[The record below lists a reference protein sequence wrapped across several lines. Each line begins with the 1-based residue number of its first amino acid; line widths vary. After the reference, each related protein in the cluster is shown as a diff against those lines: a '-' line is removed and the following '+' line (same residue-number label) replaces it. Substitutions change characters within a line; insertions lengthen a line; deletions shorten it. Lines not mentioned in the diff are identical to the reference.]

1 MRWLRRRKPDADGP
15 QAAAA
20 RHVFTEQV
28 RMLAEHQSSVLA
40 GVVAAATVLAAL
52 LVQTAGG
59 PVLYVW
65 LAAQYGLCLTRLA
78 LSRRCR
84 RCLGDDNAG
93 AWAVTLTAGSAL
105 SGLLW
110 GAAAFLFL
118 DLTSLIN
125 VTGLAIV
132 LMGMTAAS
140 LAALSVYPPAYI
152 AYALPT
158 MTMLALAIGTA
169 GGGRHWLIAALAVPY
184 LVANL
189 GYCRTIHRSIRRSLE
204 LRFENLGLV
213 ERLREQTQR
222 AERANRDKSRFLAA
236 ASHDLRQPVH
246 AMGLFLDG
254 LRQCRLNG
262 PARTRLA
269 HLEAAHSELEDLFDA
284 LLDISRL
291 DAGSI
296 QPALETICLDTL
308 LARLEDEYRPLAERK
323 GLDLRRRPTGFR
335 VRTDGT
341 LLGRMLRNL
350 LGNALRHTARGGV
363 LIAVRRRCGHAVIEI
378 WDTGPGIAESERE
391 AIFGEFQQGEAASA
405 SGDTG
410 VGLGLAIVRRLS
422 ELLDHS
428 VSLASR
434 PGSGSVFRIGVPIE
448 SRQAC
453 NLVGAGHHHSRA
465 GRTAL
470 AGFR

>member
-1 MRWLRRRKPDADGP
+1 
-15 QAAAA
+15 
-20 RHVFTEQV
+20 
-28 RMLAEHQSSVLA
+28 MLAEHQPSVLA
-40 GVVAAATVLAAL
+40 GVVAAATLLAAL
-52 LVQTAGG
+52 LVPTAGG
-59 PVLYVW
+59 AVLYGW
-65 LAAQYGLCLTRLA
+65 LAAQYALSLTRLA

-84 RCLGDDNAG
+84 RLLGADNAR

-158 MTMLALAIGTA
+158 MAMLALAIGTA
-169 GGGRHWLIAALAVPY
+169 GGGRYWLIAALAVPY
-184 LVANL
+184 LAANL

-213 ERLREQTQR
+213 ERLREQTER
-222 AERANRDKSRFLAA
+222 ARRANRDKSRFLAA

-254 LRQCRLNG
+254 LRRCRLDG
-262 PARTRLA
+262 AARARLA
-269 HLEAAHSELEDLFDA
+269 RLEAAHSELEDLFDA

-291 DAGSI
+291 HAGSI
-296 QPALETICLDTL
+296 EPAFGALALDGL
-308 LARLEDEYRPLAERK
+308 LAGLEDEYRPLAERK
-323 GLDLRRRPTGFR
+323 GLELRRRPTDLR
-335 VRTDGT
+335 VRSDVT
-341 LLGRMLRNL
+341 LLRCMLRNL
-350 LGNALRHTARGGV
+350 LGNALRHTAHGGV
-363 LIAVRRRCGHAVIEI
+363 LVGVRRRRGQAVIEI

-391 AIFGEFQQGEAASA
+391 AIFSEFHRGKTASA
-405 SGDTG
+405 SGDSG

-422 ELLDHS
+422 ELLDHR

-434 PGSGSVFRIGVPIE
+434 PGRGSVFRIGVPIE
-448 SRQAC
+448 GRQAC
-453 NLVGAGHHHSRA
+453 NPVGAG
-465 GRTAL
+465 GRRSWASPTAL
-470 AGFR
+470 AGDR